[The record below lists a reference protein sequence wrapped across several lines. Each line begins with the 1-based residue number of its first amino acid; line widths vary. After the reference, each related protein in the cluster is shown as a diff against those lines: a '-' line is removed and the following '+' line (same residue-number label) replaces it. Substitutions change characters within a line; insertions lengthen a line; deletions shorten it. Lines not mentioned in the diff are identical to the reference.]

1 MGRLHGSLL
10 QRIEVLAK
18 QARADRPRMPVR
30 SAAYPFR
37 RGKGGEAAFV
47 KKLFKFLTHRV
58 TLVGVSILL
67 QALILILSILEF
79 RNYFVYFYALSML
92 LSLAIVLG
100 LVNGNSNPGYKIA
113 WIVPILLFPIFGGV
127 FYLLLGG
134 NHMSKRAKRKMQ
146 NIQRQTA
153 NTLRDNDAL
162 IQRVKPHSPSAAG
175 LMRYVQKYAYCPPW
189 ENTATKYYALGELAF
204 ADMKA
209 ELRRAK
215 RYIFLEYFI
224 VEHGTMWDEI
234 LEILRQKVAEGVDVR
249 MIYDDL
255 GCVMT
260 LPYRYDRQLE
270 AMGIKCCVFNPFMP
284 VLNSHFNHRD
294 HRKILVIDGDV
305 AFTGGINL
313 ADEYINAYPKH
324 GHWKDTAILLRGA
337 GAWNLTVLFLSMWD
351 YLRGSDEDLTDFQP
365 EPAEVH
371 AGGVVQP
378 FADNPLD
385 EEAVSQT
392 VYLHLINTANRY
404 VYINTPYL
412 VIDNETVV
420 ALTSAAKR
428 GVDVRI
434 ITPHIPDKWFVHA
447 VTRANYEVLVQAG
460 VRIYEY
466 MPGFNHAKTFAVDDE
481 LGVVGTINMDYRSLY
496 LHFECGVLL
505 YGTDTVRDVRDDFLQ
520 TVRRSQIISLADCR
534 SVKWYQKWGR
544 ALLRMFAPLM

>member
-1 MGRLHGSLL
+1 M
-10 QRIEVLAK
+10 IEVIF
-18 QARADRPRMPVR
+18 
-30 SAAYPFR
+30 SALFA
-37 RGKGGEAAFV
+37 GLWGGGDGHTKTLL
-47 KKLFKFLTHRV
+47 KKLLKFLTLRV
-58 TLVGVSILL
+58 TLVG
-67 QALILILSILEF
+67 LSILAQAGILIF
-79 RNYFVYFYALSML
+79 ALVQFDINFVEFYAFSLV
-92 LSLAIVLG
+92 LSLGIVLW
-100 LVNGNSNPGYKIA
+100 LINRNTNPAYKIA
-113 WIVPILLFPIFGGV
+113 WIVPILLFPIFGGM

-134 NHMSKRAKRKMQ
+134 NHMGFHSKKKMQ
-146 NIQRQTA
+146 GIQRKIA
-153 NTLRDNDAL
+153 NNLHTNDGL
-162 IQRVKPHSPSAAG
+162 IHRVKTRDPQAAG
-175 LMRYVQKYAYCPPW
+175 LMRYIQTYAYCPPC

-215 RYIFLEYFI
+215 HYIFLEYFI
-224 VEHGTMWDEI
+224 IEHGTMWDEI
-234 LEILRQKVAEGVDVR
+234 LAILREKVAEGVDVR
-249 MIYDDL
+249 VIYDDL

-260 LPYRYDRQLE
+260 LPYRYDLELE
-270 AMGIKCCVFNPFMP
+270 AMGIRCCVFNPFLP

-294 HRKILVIDGDV
+294 HRKILVVDGHT

-313 ADEYINAYPKH
+313 ADEYINAYPKY
-324 GHWKDTAILLRGA
+324 GHWKDTAILLRGEA
-337 GAWNLTVLFLSMWD
+337 AWNLTVLFLSTWD
-351 YLRGSDEDLTDFQP
+351 HLRGEDESLSSFLP
-365 EPAEVH
+365 KESPPVY
-371 AGGVVQP
+371 GKGVVQP

-392 VYLHLINTANRY
+392 VYLHLINTATRY

-466 MPGFNHAKTFAVDDE
+466 TPGFNHAKTFAVDDT
-481 LGVVGTINMDYRSLY
+481 LGVVGTINMDFRSLY
-496 LHFECGVLL
+496 LHFDCGALL
-505 YGTDTVRDVRDDFLQ
+505 YDTDTVRDVRDDFLQ
-520 TVRRSQIISLADCR
+520 TLRRCQIISLADCR
-534 SVKWYQKWGR
+534 SVRLYQKLGR

>member
-1 MGRLHGSLL
+1 M
-10 QRIEVLAK
+10 
-18 QARADRPRMPVR
+18 
-30 SAAYPFR
+30 
-37 RGKGGEAAFV
+37 
-47 KKLFKFLTHRV
+47 KKKKFFKFLTQRV
-58 TLVGVSILL
+58 TLVGFSILV
-67 QALILILSILEF
+67 QALILILTILEF
-79 RNYFVYFYALSML
+79 RNYFVYFYAFSVL
-92 LSLAIVLG
+92 LSLVIVLW

-146 NIQRQTA
+146 SIQRQTA

-162 IQRVKPHSPSAAG
+162 IQRVKPHHPGAAG

-189 ENTATKYYALGELAF
+189 ENTVTKYYALGELAF

-224 VEHGTMWDEI
+224 VEHGVMWDEI
-234 LEILRQKVAEGVDVR
+234 LEILRQKAAEGVDVR

-255 GCVMT
+255 GCVVT
-260 LPYRYDRQLE
+260 LPYRYDKQLE
-270 AMGIKCCVFNPFMP
+270 AMGIKCCVFNPFLP
-284 VLNSHFNHRD
+284 VLSSHFNHRD
-294 HRKILVIDGDV
+294 HRKILVIDGEV

-351 YLRGSDEDLTDFQP
+351 YLRGTDEDLAAF
-365 EPAEVH
+365 EPTPTELH

-404 VYINTPYL
+404 IYINTPYL

-466 MPGFNHAKTFAVDDE
+466 LPGFNHAKTFAVDDI

-505 YGTDTVRDVRDDFLQ
+505 YGTDTILDVRDDFLQ

-534 SVKWYQKWGR
+534 SVKWYQKVGR
-544 ALLRMFAPLM
+544 ALLRIFAPLM